1 MRFHQEKKDKLKA
14 FDNDIDR
21 LKNELEYL
29 KSEDK
34 QCKYFLIVF
43 ARIITSDSDRI
54 DRIVIVFASF
64 LSEIEARG
72 GKGEETGEGVGIAA

>member
-1 MRFHQEKKDKLKA
+1 MDSLYYGISSCVSLCRVYEKREMRFHQEKKDKLKA

-34 QCKYFLIVF
+34 QSEFDISSIYRRLKALAYG
-43 ARIITSDSDRI
+43 
-54 DRIVIVFASF
+54 VISQ
-64 LSEIEARG
+64 
-72 GKGEETGEGVGIAA
+72 